1 MMKIVV
7 AALCLTLAGCSMFS
21 TTVPVARTFPAAPA
35 ELMEAC
41 PELLQTPQ
49 GAKLSEVLT
58 VVNKNYSS
66 YHACRTRQD
75 AWIEWYS
82 AQKKIFDEVK

>member
-1 MMKIVV
+1 MMRMAV
-7 AALCLTLAGCSMFS
+7 AALCMTLTGCSMFS
-21 TTVPVARTFPAAPA
+21 TTVPVERKFPDAPA
-35 ELMEAC
+35 ELMQAC
-41 PELLQTPQ
+41 PELMQTPQ

-58 VVNKNYSS
+58 VVNKNYST
-66 YHACRTRQD
+66 YHECRARQD

>member
-1 MMKIVV
+1 MMKIII
-7 AALCLTLAGCSMFS
+7 ATLCITLAGCSMFS
-21 TTVPVARTFPAAPA
+21 TTVPVKQKFPDAPA
-35 ELMEAC
+35 ELMQVC

-58 VVNKNYSS
+58 VVNKNYSA
-66 YHACRTRQD
+66 YHECRTRQE